1 MFYFVLEFK
10 IKIFTMNK
18 ILTLSIFIIT
28 VCSESLFSYSK
39 INKSDTL
46 TINYDQLKFRE
57 IGPALMSGRISDIVI
72 HPNNQNIWYVT
83 AGSGGVWK
91 TENSGT
97 TWKSIFDKQISYS
110 IGCITMN
117 PQNSNELWVGTGE
130 NVGGRHVAYGDGIYK
145 STDAGNTWKNMG
157 LKSSEHISKIIIH
170 PHNSD
175 IIWVASQGPLWSSG
189 GDRGVYKS
197 NDGGKTWV
205 KTLGDEK
212 WVGVTDILIDPRN
225 PNLLYAATW
234 QRHRTIA
241 GYLGGGPGT
250 AIYKSIDGGENWKK
264 LVKGL
269 PTSNMGKIGLAISPQ
284 KPDVIYAAIELDRRT
299 GGVYRSENQ
308 GEEWVK
314 MSDAVA
320 GGTGPHY
327 YQELYASPHN
337 FDELYLA
344 DNYMQYSSDGGK
356 TFSRMN
362 ESEKHVD
369 NHAVAFRKNDPNYI
383 LVGCD
388 GGLYES
394 FDKTKNWKFID
405 NLPLTQFY
413 KIAVDDDYPFYNVY
427 GGTQDNNTQGAPSRT
442 DNIHG
447 IRNSD
452 WFILLGGDGH
462 QPATEPGNPDIVYVQ
477 WQRGNLN
484 RHNRITGENIYIKP
498 QPKLGEKTERYNWDA
513 PILVSPHNPQTIYFA
528 SQRLWKSENRGD
540 SWAPISKDLTNNISR
555 IGTKFFGD
563 QQKWD
568 NPWDL
573 YAMSNYSTITSISE
587 SPINQGLIYIGTDDG
602 VIQVTENGGESWKK
616 IDIKNINGLPKES
629 YVNDIKADLFN
640 ENIVYAVFDNHKNGD
655 FSPYLYK
662 SENKGNTWRKIS
674 SSLPENTILWRI
686 VQDHINS
693 KLLFLGTEFGVYFSN
708 NGGIDWNKLSGGIP
722 NISVR
727 DLAIQKR
734 ENDLVAGTFGRGIYI
749 LDDYSSLRF
758 NDLNLES
765 QIFKIRDAYWY
776 IEKRPL
782 GGGKKAS
789 QGDGFFVAENPPF
802 GAQITYFLKE
812 KYLSSK
818 EFRIKQE
825 NKNEKDDV
833 SISVPAWELLD
844 AENNE
849 ISPKVWVFIYDDK
862 GKIITK
868 IKAKNKAGIN
878 RITWN
883 LTADLNTTIK
893 EENIN
898 KNSKGILVSPGNY
911 YAEIFKQIDGK
922 FIPISGREKFKV
934 KPLNNNNQDSYKIV
948 VDYWNKINTLRNQ
961 ANDLSYEITE
971 LEKKINLLL
980 KSYERAEYVDSSLH
994 IELLDVRMNI
1004 LKLKQKMNGSNS
1016 RDEVGE
1022 EDEYPTIWT
1031 YLWSANGS
1039 SRSTYGPT
1047 ESHKEYFNHANVIY
1061 NQLNNKYLELN
1072 TDVDE
1077 IIKKFDLINSPKI
1090 RY

>member
-1 MFYFVLEFK
+1 
-10 IKIFTMNK
+10 MNK

-28 VCSESLFSYSK
+28 ICSESLFSYSK

-72 HPNNQNIWYVT
+72 HPDNQNIWYVT

-540 SWAPISKDLTNNISR
+540 SWTPISKDLTNNISR

-616 IDIKNINGLPKES
+616 INIKNINGLPKES

-758 NDLNLES
+758 NDLNSES
-765 QIFKIRDAYWY
+765 KIFKIRDAYWY

-818 EFRIKQE
+818 EFRITQE
-825 NKNEKDDV
+825 NQNEKDDV
-833 SISVPAWELLD
+833 SISVPAWESLD

-849 ISPKVWVFIYDDK
+849 ISPKVWIFIYDDK

-868 IKAKNKAGIN
+868 IKAKNKSGIN

-893 EENIN
+893 QENIN

-922 FIPISGREKFKV
+922 FTLISAREKFKV

-994 IELLDVRMNI
+994 IELLDVRMNV

-1047 ESHKEYFNHANVIY
+1047 KSHKEYFNHANVIY
-1061 NQLNNKYLELN
+1061 NQLNKQYLELN
-1072 TDVDE
+1072 TNVDE

>member
-1 MFYFVLEFK
+1 
-10 IKIFTMNK
+10 MNK
-18 ILTLSIFIIT
+18 ILTLSILIIT
-28 VCSESLFSYSK
+28 LCSESLFSYSK
-39 INKSDTL
+39 INKTDTL
-46 TINYDQLKFRE
+46 TINYNQLEFRE

-72 HPNNQNIWYVT
+72 HPENQNIWYVT

-97 TWKSIFDKQISYS
+97 TWNSIFDKQISYS

-157 LKSSEHISKIIIH
+157 LKRSEHISKIIIH

-189 GDRGVYKS
+189 GDRGIYKS
-197 NDGGKTWV
+197 TDGGKTWI

-212 WVGVTDILIDPRN
+212 WVGATDILIDPRN

-241 GYLGGGPGT
+241 GYMGGGPGT

-269 PTSNMGKIGLAISPQ
+269 PSSNMGKIGLAISPQ
-284 KPDVIYAAIELDRRT
+284 KPDVIYAAIELNRRT

-462 QPATEPGNPDIVYVQ
+462 QPATEPGNPNIVYVQ

-513 PILVSPHNPQTIYFA
+513 PILVSAHNPQTIYFA
-528 SQRLWKSENRGD
+528 SQRLWKSEDRGD
-540 SWAPISKDLTNNISR
+540 SWRPISNDLTNNISR
-555 IGTKFFGD
+555 IRTKFFGSH
-563 QQKWD
+563 QKWD

-616 IDIKNINGLPKES
+616 INIKNINGLPKDS

-662 SENKGNTWRKIS
+662 SENKGNTWKKIS
-674 SSLPENTILWRI
+674 SSIPENTILWRI

-693 KLLFLGTEFGVYFSN
+693 NLLFLGTEFGVYFSN

-758 NDLNLES
+758 NDLNSES

-818 EFRIKQE
+818 ESRIKQE
-825 NKNEKDDV
+825 NQNEKDDV
-833 SISVPAWELLD
+833 SVSVPAWESLD

-849 ISPKVWVFIYDDK
+849 ISPKLWIFIYNDE

-883 LTADLNTTIK
+883 LTADPNTTIRQ
-893 EENIN
+893 ENMN
-898 KNSKGILVSPGNY
+898 KKSRGILVSPGNY

-922 FIPISGREKFKV
+922 FISISNREKIKV
-934 KPLNNNNQDSYKIV
+934 KPLNNNNQDYKII
-948 VDYWNKINTLRNQ
+948 VDYWNKINILRNQ
-961 ANDLSYEITE
+961 ANDLSYEITD
-971 LEKKINLLL
+971 LEKKTNLLL

-1004 LKLKQKMNGSNS
+1004 LKLKQKMNGSKS

-1047 ESHKEYFNHANVIY
+1047 MSHREYFNHASDIY
-1061 NQLNNKYLELN
+1061 NQLNNQYLELK
-1072 TDVDE
+1072 TDIDE

-1090 RY
+1090 KY